1 MNTEIYLWIE
11 PLASRYLT
19 PKKRVYFNCVV
30 NEDVSHLEINELEEL
45 IAGKTM
51 QTIMDEN
58 DIHSNWNFAVISAKR
73 TSKAVSI
80 ESTLSPEERKKQQK
94 ERKKQQKIS
103 SLIKSK
109 KEIQLTKDNVTIME
123 DGKLMVSLSSID
135 FKQEID
141 FKKIWISLEDNVI
154 GKIKE
159 GDKITIN
166 NQNGD
171 PIIDIIGGSYL
182 NVGLADLSVYDKSKK
197 PKYTGLTNWA
207 EGFKGGLFV
216 RKDGNLDIGDLHRTF
231 YLRIHTNR
239 LIKESLKLNKNMSEL
254 ADIKLLTQK
263 TETKNTK

>member
-11 PLASRYLT
+11 PLVSRHLT
-19 PKKRVYFNCVV
+19 PKKRAYFNCVV
-30 NEDVSHLEINELEEL
+30 NEDVSQLEINELEEF
-45 IAGKTM
+45 IQGKTM
-51 QTIMDEN
+51 QTIMDAN
-58 DIHSNWNFAVISAKR
+58 DIHSNWNFGVISAKR
-73 TSKAVSI
+73 TSKAASI
-80 ESTLSPEERKKQQK
+80 ESTSSPA

-123 DGKLMVSLSSID
+123 DGKLMVSLTNID

-141 FKKIWISLEDNVI
+141 FKKIWASLEENVI

-159 GDKITIN
+159 GDTITIN
-166 NQNGD
+166 NHNGD

-182 NVGLADLSVYDKSKK
+182 NVGLADLSIYDKSKK
-197 PKYTGLTNWA
+197 PKHTGLTNWA

-231 YLRIHTNR
+231 YLRIYTNR
-239 LIKESLKLNKNMSEL
+239 LIKESLKLNKSMSEL
-254 ADIKLLTQK
+254 ADIKLLTSK
-263 TETKNTK
+263 SETKETK